1 MSRKGV
7 MNSNNNVSTMGKRA
21 NSVQPT
27 HNYLTNDQSKKIVE
41 KKNEAIAKELAGIHG
56 NINDA
61 LNNIK
66 IAS

>member
-1 MSRKGV
+1 
-7 MNSNNNVSTMGKRA
+7 MGKRA